1 MKKILLSLFVLLAA
15 LGLNVTA
22 QPITLKSPDGKMQL
36 TFELRDGVPYYAL
49 DRTNQPVVLPSKM
62 GFTLEWRDDL
72 AHAFVLKDK
81 QYSTF
86 DETWEPVWGEEAHIR
101 NHYNELLVT
110 LEQPAGSVESM
121 DGSTQTKATVMQI
134 RFRLYNDGLGFRYE
148 FPDRIENGK
157 MKTENLENNNSQ
169 FSDFNSQ
176 FRFNALVYFWIKEEL
191 TEFAMTG
198 DHTAWWIP
206 GDYDTQE
213 YPYHESKLSEI
224 RGLYEDAHK
233 GCGWPWKNF
242 SPTGVQT
249 ALQMK
254 TADGLYINIHEA
266 AVLDYPTTN
275 LDLDDQNFV
284 FSTHLSP
291 DATGYKGRLQTPCHT
306 PWRTVMVCE
315 KATDVLASRLILNLN
330 DPCVLEDVSWIHP
343 VKYMGVWWEMISDKS
358 CWSYTNDFPSV
369 KLGIT
374 DYEHSTPHGRH
385 AANNANVRRYID
397 FAAAH
402 GFDALLIEGWNIGWE
417 DWYGKEKNYVFD
429 FLTPYP
435 DFDLP
440 ALNRYAHEKGIR
452 LIMHHESSSSTI
464 NYEHWL
470 EQAYT
475 LMNQHGYDAVKSGYV
490 GKILPHGEGHYSQ
503 PLINH
508 YHYCITE
515 AAKHHIMVNAHE
527 AVRPTGLCRTWPNM
541 IGNESAM
548 GTEFRGRIRPGHAT
562 ILPFTRLQ
570 GGPMDYTPGIFETDM
585 EKNAP
590 WNKGDLMRHTIC
602 NQLGLYVTFYSP
614 LQMAADFPEHYE
626 PYMDAF
632 QFIKDVAVDWDTT
645 LYLEA
650 EPGAYIVTA
659 RHPKLSTLNKA
670 ADGVGDLPDGKK
682 GVISGATR
690 FVYNIPESV
699 ETLRATS
706 LENPHDVW
714 YIGGITDE
722 NAREVTVKLDFL
734 KPGVTYEATIYADA
748 KDACGLVNFT
758 TPDQSTQPAA
768 LSAPAYNP
776 KAYTITK
783 KNVTAK
789 SVLKLRMAPCGGF
802 AVSLREK

>member
-1 MKKILLSLFVLLAA
+1 MKKTYAIILFFAAMLALPSFAQSYPKAPAMPADA
-15 LGLNVTA
+15 L
-22 QPITLKSPDGKMQL
+22 TLQSPDGQL
-36 TFELRDGVPYYAL
+36 QLEFAVVNGQPQYAL
-49 DRTNQPVVLPSKM
+49 DRAGKPVVLPSRM

-81 QYSTF
+81 AYSSF

-101 NHYNELLVT
+101 NHYNEMLVT
-110 LEQPAGSVESM
+110 LEQPVGSVESM
-121 DGSTQTKATVMQI
+121 DKSTTKKATVMKI
-134 RFRLYNDGLGFRYE
+134 RFRLYDDGLGFRYE
-148 FPDRIENGK
+148 FPRE
-157 MKTENLENNNSQ
+157 
-169 FSDFNSQ
+169 
-176 FRFNALVYFWIKEEL
+176 NALAYFWVKEEL

-213 YPYHESKLSEI
+213 YNFTESKLSEI
-224 RGLYEDAHK
+224 RGLYDEAHK
-233 GCGWPWKNF
+233 GSGWPWKNF

-254 TADGLYINIHEA
+254 TADGLYVNIHEA
-266 AVLDYPTTN
+266 AVLNYPTMH
-275 LDLDDQNFV
+275 LDLDDKTFV
-284 FSTHLSP
+284 FRAWLSP
-291 DATGYKGRLQTPCHT
+291 DATGYRGRMQAPCHT
-306 PWRTVMVCE
+306 PWRTVQVCE

-330 DPCVLEDVSWIHP
+330 EPCAIEDVSWIHP
-343 VKYMGVWWEMISDKS
+343 VKYMGVWWEMISDKN

-369 KLGIT
+369 RLGMPGNAGVAYEEEGVT
-374 DYEHSTPHGRH
+374 DYTKATPHGRH
-385 AANNANVRRYID
+385 AANNENVRRYID
-397 FAAAH
+397 FAAAN

-417 DWYGKEKNYVFD
+417 DWYGKEKDYVFD

-440 ALNRYAHEKGIR
+440 ALNKYAHEKGIR

-464 NYEHWL
+464 NYEHWM
-470 EQAYT
+470 EQAYN
-475 LMNQHGYDAVKSGYV
+475 LMNQYGYDAVKSGYV

-503 PLINH
+503 PIINH
-508 YHYCITE
+508 YHYAIVE

-548 GTEFRGRIRPGHAT
+548 GTEFRGRIKPGHTT

-585 EKNAP
+585 EKIVS
-590 WNKGDLMRHTIC
+590 WDKGDKMRHTIC

-626 PYMDAF
+626 PFMDAF
-632 QFIKDVAVDWDTT
+632 QFIKDVAVDWDTS
-645 LYLEA
+645 LYIMA

-659 RHPKLSTLNKA
+659 RHPKLSSLNKA
-670 ADGVGDLPDGKK
+670 ADGVGQLPDGRK

-690 FVYNIPESV
+690 FVYAIPDSV
-699 ETLRATS
+699 KTLRATS
-706 LENPHDVW
+706 LQTPRDVW

-722 NAREVTVKLDFL
+722 NAREVEVKLDFL
-734 KPGVTYEATIYADA
+734 KPGVKYEATIYADG
-748 KDACGLVNFT
+748 KDASGLPGEGYN
-758 TPDQSTQPAA
+758 TQ
-768 LSAPAYNP
+768 
-776 KAYTITK
+776 AYTITK
-783 KNVTAK
+783 KTVTAK
-789 SVLKLRMAPCGGF
+789 SALKLRMAPCGGF
-802 AVSLREK
+802 AVSIRQL

>member
-1 MKKILLSLFVLLAA
+1 MKKIAVFVLCMITCFLSKTFAE
-15 LGLNVTA
+15 
-22 QPITLKSPDGKMQL
+22 PITLQSPDKQL
-36 TFELRDGVPYYAL
+36 QLKFELRDGIPYYSL
-49 DRTNQPVVLPSKM
+49 DRAGKPVVLPSKM

-81 QYSTF
+81 VFSSF
-86 DETWEPVWGEEAHIR
+86 DETWEPVWGEESKIR

-110 LEQPAGSVESM
+110 LEQPVGSVESA
-121 DGSTQTKATVMQI
+121 DGSTKKKATVMQI
-134 RFRLYNDGLGFRYE
+134 RFRLYDDGLGFRYE
-148 FPDRIENGK
+148 FPME
-157 MKTENLENNNSQ
+157 
-169 FSDFNSQ
+169 
-176 FRFNALVYFWIKEEL
+176 NALVYFWVKEEL

-213 YPYHESKLSEI
+213 YNFTESKLSEI

-275 LDLDDQNFV
+275 LDLDDKNFV
-284 FSTHLSP
+284 FRTWLCP
-291 DATGYKGRLQTPCHT
+291 DATGYKGRLQAPCHT
-306 PWRTVMVCE
+306 PWRSVMVCT

-330 DPCVLEDVSWIHP
+330 DPCVLDDVSWIHP
-343 VKYMGVWWEMISDKS
+343 VKYMGVWWEMISDKN

-369 KLGIT
+369 KLGET
-374 DYEHSTPHGRH
+374 DYTKSTPHGRH
-385 AANNANVRRYID
+385 AANNDNVRRYID
-397 FAAAH
+397 FAATN

-417 DWYGKEKNYVFD
+417 DWYGKEKDFVFD

-440 ALNRYAHEKGIR
+440 ALNKYAHEKGIR

-464 NYEHWL
+464 NYERWL
-470 EQAYT
+470 EKAYT
-475 LMNQHGYDAVKSGYV
+475 LMNEYGYDAVKSGYV

-548 GTEFRGRIRPGHAT
+548 GTEFRGRIKPGHTT

-585 EKNAP
+585 SKNAE
-590 WNKGDLMRHTIC
+590 WNKELMRHTIC

-614 LQMAADFPEHYE
+614 LQMASDFPEHYE
-626 PYMDAF
+626 PFMDAF
-632 QFIKDVAVDWDTT
+632 QFIKDVAVDWEKS

-659 RHPKLSTLNKA
+659 RKPKISTLNKA
-670 ADGVGDLPDGKK
+670 AEGVATLPDGKK
-682 GVISGATR
+682 DMLSNAAR
-690 FVYNIPESV
+690 FVYALPEN
-699 ETLRATS
+699 ATAAD
-706 LENPHDVW
+706 LKNTTPHDVW
-714 YIGGITDE
+714 YVGGITDE
-722 NAREVTVKLDFL
+722 NAREISVKLDFL
-734 KPGVTYEATIYADA
+734 KPGVTYDAVIYTDA
-748 KDACGLVNFT
+748 KDADGI
-758 TPDQSTQPAA
+758 PGDS
-768 LSAPAYNP
+768 YNP
-776 KAYTITK
+776 QAYTITK
-783 KNVTAK
+783 QKVTSK
-789 SVLKLRMAPCGGF
+789 SVLKVKMARCGGF
-802 AVSLREK
+802 AISLRSK

>member
-1 MKKILLSLFVLLAA
+1 MKKLLLSLFVLLAA
-15 LGLNVTA
+15 MWLNVAA
-22 QPITLKSPDGKMQL
+22 QPLSLKSPDGQL
-36 TFELRDGVPYYAL
+36 KLSFELRDGVPYYSL
-49 DRTNQPVVLPSKM
+49 DRADQPVVLPSKM

-72 AHAFVLKDK
+72 AHAFILKDQ

-148 FPDRIENGK
+148 FPMEIENGK
-157 MKTENLENNNSQ
+157 
-169 FSDFNSQ
+169 
-176 FRFNALVYFWIKEEL
+176 FNALVYFWIKEEL

-266 AVLDYPTTN
+266 AVLDYPTAN
-275 LDLDDQNFV
+275 LDLDDQKFV

-385 AANNANVRRYID
+385 AANNENVRRYID

-475 LMNQHGYDAVKSGYV
+475 LMNQYGYDAVKSGYV

-548 GTEFRGRIRPGHAT
+548 GTEFRGRIRPGHTT

-585 EKNAP
+585 EKNAS

-626 PYMDAF
+626 PHMDAF

-690 FVYNIPESV
+690 FVYDIPESV

-706 LENPHDVW
+706 LQNPHDVW

-802 AVSLREK
+802 AVSLREKK

>member
-1 MKKILLSLFVLLAA
+1 MKKIAVFVLCMITCFLSKTFAEH
-15 LGLNVTA
+15 
-22 QPITLKSPDGKMQL
+22 ITLQSPDKQL
-36 TFELRDGVPYYAL
+36 QLKFELRDGIPYYSL
-49 DRTNQPVVLPSKM
+49 DRAGKPVVLPSKM

-81 QYSTF
+81 AFSSF
-86 DETWEPVWGEEAHIR
+86 DETWEPVWGEEAQIR

-110 LEQPAGSVESM
+110 LEQPVGSVESA
-121 DGSTQTKATVMQI
+121 DGSTKKKATVMQI
-134 RFRLYNDGLGFRYE
+134 RFRLYDDGLGFRYE
-148 FPDRIENGK
+148 FPME
-157 MKTENLENNNSQ
+157 
-169 FSDFNSQ
+169 
-176 FRFNALVYFWIKEEL
+176 NALVYFWVKEEL

-213 YPYHESKLSEI
+213 YNFTESKLSEI

-275 LDLDDQNFV
+275 LDLDDKNFV
-284 FSTHLSP
+284 FRTWLCP
-291 DATGYKGRLQTPCHT
+291 DATGYKGRLQAPCHT
-306 PWRTVMVCE
+306 PWRSVMVCT

-330 DPCVLEDVSWIHP
+330 DPCVLDDVSWIHP
-343 VKYMGVWWEMISDKS
+343 VKYMGVWWEMISDKN

-369 KLGIT
+369 KLGET
-374 DYEHSTPHGRH
+374 DYTKSTPHGRH
-385 AANNANVRRYID
+385 AANNENVRRYID
-397 FAAAH
+397 FAAAN

-417 DWYGKEKNYVFD
+417 DWYGKEKDFVFD

-440 ALNRYAHEKGIR
+440 ALNKYAHEKGIR

-464 NYEHWL
+464 NYERWL
-470 EQAYT
+470 EKAYT
-475 LMNQHGYDAVKSGYV
+475 LMNEYGYDAVKSGYV

-548 GTEFRGRIRPGHAT
+548 GTEFRGRIKPGHTT

-585 EKNAP
+585 SKNAE
-590 WNKGDLMRHTIC
+590 WNKELMRHTIC

-614 LQMAADFPEHYE
+614 LQMASDFPEHYE
-626 PYMDAF
+626 PFMDAF
-632 QFIKDVAVDWDTT
+632 QFIKDVAVDWEKS

-659 RHPKLSTLNKA
+659 RKPKISTLNKA
-670 ADGVGDLPDGKK
+670 AEGVATLPDGKK
-682 GVISGATR
+682 DMLSNAAR
-690 FVYNIPESV
+690 FVYALPEN
-699 ETLRATS
+699 ATATD
-706 LENPHDVW
+706 LKNATPHDVW
-714 YIGGITDE
+714 YVGGITDE
-722 NAREVTVKLDFL
+722 NAREISVKLDFL
-734 KPGVTYEATIYADA
+734 KPGVTYDAVIYTDA
-748 KDACGLVNFT
+748 KDADGI
-758 TPDQSTQPAA
+758 PGDS
-768 LSAPAYNP
+768 YNP
-776 KAYTITK
+776 QAYTITK
-783 KNVTAK
+783 QKVTSK
-789 SVLKLRMAPCGGF
+789 SVLKVKMARCGGF
-802 AVSLREK
+802 AISLRSK